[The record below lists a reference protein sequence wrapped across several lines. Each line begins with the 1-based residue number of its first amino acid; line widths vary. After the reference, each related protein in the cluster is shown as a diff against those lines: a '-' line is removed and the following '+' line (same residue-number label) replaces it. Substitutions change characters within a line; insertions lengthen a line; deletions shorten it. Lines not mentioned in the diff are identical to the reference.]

1 MSASNYLEDKVL
13 DHCLKGTAFTAPT
26 NVYVSLHSADPGE
39 TGANEITA
47 GANSY
52 ARQLATSSFAASS
65 GGSKVSN
72 ADLTWLDM
80 PAVTVTHFAIWD
92 ALTTGNCLFVG
103 ALGASKTT
111 QAGDTFK
118 ILSGNLT
125 VTCD

>member
-13 DHCLKGTAFTAPT
+13 DHCLKGTSFTQPT
-26 NVYVSLHSADPGE
+26 NIYVSLHSADPGE

-52 ARQLATSSFAASS
+52 ARQLATSSFAAAS

-92 ALTTGNCLFVG
+92 ALTVGNCLFSG